1 MRPRVLHVKPFHARC
16 SCEAHGRRACDDA
29 HVLIVLSPAKRLDVE
44 SKLTTRKRTEP
55 RLLEHTAELIEV
67 MRTKSADEV
76 AGLMD
81 LSPELAELNVKRY
94 ADLEAV
100 PSPPGARPA
109 ILTFAGDVAQGM
121 DPWSFTERDLTEAQ
135 KTVRVLSGLYGLL
148 RPLDLVQPYRL
159 EMGTRLETDRGRSL
173 YDFWGTTITD
183 LLAEDLEASPGPGVL
198 VDLASEEYF
207 KAVRPDRLD
216 APVVAPRFLD
226 QAPNGD
232 WRVISF
238 LAKWARGAM
247 AGWIVRNRIRS
258 SRALQD
264 FDVAGYRYDKSR
276 STAAQPTFTR
286 TKADR

>member
-1 MRPRVLHVKPFHARC
+1 M
-16 SCEAHGRRACDDA
+16 
-29 HVLIVLSPAKRLDVE
+29 LSPAKRLDVE

-55 RLLEHTAELIEV
+55 RLLEHTAELVEV
-67 MRTKSADEV
+67 MRSKSADEV
-76 AGLMD
+76 ARLMD

-100 PSPPGARPA
+100 PAPPGARPA
-109 ILTFAGDVAQGM
+109 VLTFAGDTYQGL
-121 DPWSFTERDLTEAQ
+121 DAWSFDARDLTEAQ
-135 KTVRVLSGLYGLL
+135 KTVRILSGLYGLL

-159 EMGTRLETDRGRSL
+159 EMGTRLATSRGSTL
-173 YDFWGTTITD
+173 YDFWGTAITD
-183 LLAEDLEASPGPGVL
+183 LLAADLEDSPGPRVL
-198 VDLASEEYF
+198 VDLASEEYYRSVQ
-207 KAVRPDRLD
+207 ADRLD
-216 APVVAPRFLD
+216 ATVVTPRFLD

-258 SRALQD
+258 VRALRE
-264 FDVAGYRYDKSR
+264 FDVAGYTYDKSR